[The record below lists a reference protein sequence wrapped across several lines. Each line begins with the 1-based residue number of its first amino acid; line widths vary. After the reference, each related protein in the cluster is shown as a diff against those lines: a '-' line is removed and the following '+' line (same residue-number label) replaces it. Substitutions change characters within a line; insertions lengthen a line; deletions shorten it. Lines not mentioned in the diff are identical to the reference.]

1 MSDYQS
7 QMEVLARRAGARATV
22 VLERSGIDVASWGD
36 ADSETAAAEFGELW
50 RQLRTAGAVRAPGEL
65 RSLEIVGSEG
75 AWVAVPV
82 GEDYVLALLTGP
94 GIAPGRARFFA
105 GEWAA
110 THRGEFA

>member
-1 MSDYQS
+1 
-7 QMEVLARRAGARATV
+7 MEALARGAGARAVV
-22 VLERSGIDVASWGD
+22 VLERSGIDVASWGE

-50 RQLRTAGAVRAPGEL
+50 RQLRAADAVRAPGGL

-82 GEDYVLALLTGP
+82 GRDYAVALLTGP

-105 GEWAA
+105 AEWAA
-110 THRGEFA
+110 AHEGEFA